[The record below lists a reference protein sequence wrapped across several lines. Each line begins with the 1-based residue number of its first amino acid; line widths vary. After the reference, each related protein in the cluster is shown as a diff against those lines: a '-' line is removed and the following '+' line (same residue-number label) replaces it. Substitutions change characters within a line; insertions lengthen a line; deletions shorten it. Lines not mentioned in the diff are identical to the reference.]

1 MNLYLSLHLD
11 IELSKKQEEE
21 LLDFFEKEYQKVKN
35 DGGMESLFSLVR
47 YEEKMKEKIS
57 EVIKIGNI
65 DTLDFASL
73 GTLGKPATIL
83 IDI

>member
-11 IELSKKQEEE
+11 IEVSKEQEEE
-21 LLDFFEKEYQKVKN
+21 LLDFFEKEYSKVKN
-35 DGGMESLFSLVR
+35 EYGIKGLNSLVR
-47 YEEKMKEKIS
+47 YEEKMREKIS

-73 GTLGKPATIL
+73 GTLGTPATIL